1 MAVVGIL
8 AIQNITPAILALV
21 AALPVGLMAGGR
33 KAFSVTWAI
42 GAPVAFLAALW
53 AITAIVALTRDWPV
67 LMLAVVFCIYFIA
80 VYVTR
85 RTGSAFGMLILVV
98 AALMS
103 IMGMKEP
110 MARVRLHVVL
120 PASDI
125 LIAVAAIFVLVFP
138 TRERVTATLYGA
150 DAALLIVMI
159 LPFSTHFEALVLLI
173 FLVAMLLAD
182 RMIHGHHEAM
192 V

>member
-85 RTGSAFGMLILVV
+85 LTGSAFGMLILV
-98 AALMS
+98 ATALMS
-103 IMGMKEP
+103 IMGI

-138 TRERVTATLYGA
+138 KRERVTATLYGA